1 MSSDTKDLHTR
12 TMAGIGYA
20 LAGFSIFSIQD
31 ATVKWL
37 VTTLPVWQVLFLRS
51 ILIVILCLSITGPKR
66 VVELTQS
73 SNRNALL
80 IRSALILIAWLAY
93 FTASRSLHLAEL
105 VTIYF
110 STPIFAVV
118 LSVLVL
124 KETVGLVR
132 WAATLIGFI
141 GVIIAAAP
149 AGSVDLIPI
158 ALVLIAAFCWA
169 WTNILVRLISRKESS
184 LSLMLASN
192 GVVILVCGVTLPF
205 VWVTPDLNSL
215 LLLLLLGG
223 VGASGQFLMFEGYRL
238 APASAV
244 APFEYI
250 TLIWSF
256 GWGFLIWGDWP
267 PVAVFEGATL
277 ILASGLALIVVE
289 GWKSRT
295 LQRA

>member
-1 MSSDTKDLHTR
+1 MSQEAKDHHTR

-37 VTTLPVWQVLFLRS
+37 VTTLPVWEVLFSRS
-51 ILIVILCLSITGPKR
+51 ILIVLLCLSLTGPKR
-66 VVELTQS
+66 VVELARS

-80 IRSALILIAWLAY
+80 IRSALILAAWLAY

-110 STPIFAVV
+110 STPIFAVI
-118 LSVLVL
+118 LSVFVL
-124 KETVGLVR
+124 KETVGWVR
-132 WAATLIGFI
+132 WGATIIGFI
-141 GVIIAAAP
+141 GVVVAAAP

-158 ALVLIAAFCWA
+158 VLVLIAAFCWA

-205 VWVTPDLNSL
+205 VWVTPDVTSL

-223 VGASGQFLMFEGYRL
+223 VGASGQFLLFEGYRL

-256 GWGFLIWGDWP
+256 MWGFLIWGDWP
-267 PVAVFEGATL
+267 PVAVFEGASL
-277 ILASGLALIVVE
+277 ILASGLTLIIFE
-289 GWKSRT
+289 GWRSRL